1 MQLTNA
7 IQVEREVTRPPR
19 PPLARGGRIRDIL
32 MAVLIHGGVIGC
44 AILFWC
50 ETAVA
55 AEAAKTFRAGAAAID
70 ISPPKLP
77 VIINGNMNEVLA
89 TEIMDPLHA
98 RALVLDDG
106 TNQIAI
112 VIVDSC
118 AMPRSL
124 VDGAKGLAR
133 KATGIPTDRML
144 IAATHT
150 HSAPSVVAALG
161 TDVDPDY
168 VKFLPAKIAEAVAEA
183 QKRLVPARIG
193 VGIGRDEKNVGCR
206 RWLMRPDAAP
216 TNKFSGK
223 QNDLAQMHPGFKNPK
238 ALRATGP
245 VDPEVPVLAVQTRDG
260 RPLATLTNYSM
271 HYVGAKPVSADYFSV
286 VCDKLHA
293 LLNGNA
299 DYVGLHS
306 NGTSG
311 DQWLMDYNLPERR
324 EYSIDSVAGDVAQ
337 AALEAYRQIRF
348 MAWAPLVMEE
358 RLLEVGVRM
367 PAAEEVR
374 EARAAV
380 EAFAGRKPKTLE
392 EVYARET
399 ILLSEMPPTR
409 ELKLQAIRI
418 GEFGIA
424 AIPNEVF
431 AASGLTI
438 KRRSPLKPTFT
449 IELAN
454 GSEGYIPP
462 PDQHALG
469 GYETWRARSSC
480 LEERAE
486 VKIVSTVLDLLDSV
500 AQKRSEDRAVPSA
513 KAGP

>member
-1 MQLTNA
+1 MKAHIKTSHHLRVA
-7 IQVEREVTRPPR
+7 LVFC
-19 PPLARGGRIRDIL
+19 L
-32 MAVLIHGGVIGC
+32 AVLGGIGRTGSTH
-44 AILFWC
+44 AI
-50 ETAVA
+50 
-55 AEAAKTFRAGAAAID
+55 AEERAKVFRAGAAAID

-89 TEIMDPLHA
+89 TEIFDRLHA

-106 TNQIAI
+106 AAQIAI

-118 AMPRSL
+118 AIPRNL
-124 VDGAKGLAR
+124 LDEAKQLAQ
-133 KATGIPTDRML
+133 KATKIPTDRML
-144 IAATHT
+144 VAATHT
-150 HSAPSVVAALG
+150 HSAPSVLPALG
-161 TDVDPDY
+161 TDTDVEY
-168 VKFLPAKIAEAVAEA
+168 VKFLPPKIAEAIAEA
-183 QKRLVPARIG
+183 QKRLAPARIG
-193 VGIGRDEKNVGCR
+193 FGVGRDEKNVGTR
-206 RWLMRPDAAP
+206 RWLMRPGAAS

-223 QNDLAQMHPGFKNPK
+223 HNDLAQMHPGFKNPK

-245 VDPEVPVLAVQTRDG
+245 VDPEVPVVAVQTRDG
-260 RPLATLTNYSM
+260 QPLATLTNYSM
-271 HYVGAKPVSADYFSV
+271 HYVGAKPVSADYFPV
-286 VCDKLHA
+286 VCDKLQKRLGA
-293 LLNGNA
+293 GEG
-299 DYVGLHS
+299 YVGLHS

-311 DQWLMDYNLPERR
+311 DQWLMDYNLPARR
-324 EYSIDSVAGDVAQ
+324 EFSIDSVAGDVAQ
-337 AALEAYRQIRF
+337 AAFEAYRQIQF
-348 MAWAPLVMEE
+348 HDWAPLVMEE

-367 PAAEEVR
+367 PTGDEVR
-374 EARAAV
+374 EALAAV

-418 GEFGIA
+418 GELGIT

-431 AASGLTI
+431 AVSGLTI

-480 LEERAE
+480 LEETAE
-486 VKIVSTVLDLLDSV
+486 VKILSTVLDLLDAVAEKRKDEKSV
-500 AQKRSEDRAVPSA
+500 TSRK
-513 KAGP
+513 

>member
-1 MQLTNA
+1 MQLTGRFRVGGQA
-7 IQVEREVTRPPR
+7 TRPSR
-19 PPLARGGRIRDIL
+19 PPHAKGWRTRDHFA
-32 MAVLIHGGVIGC
+32 AVLVCAGVMDGAFHLAC
-44 AILFWC
+44 GV
-50 ETAVA
+50 AVA
-55 AEAAKTFRAGAAAID
+55 REPAKTFRAGVAAVD

-106 TNQIAI
+106 TNQVAI

-124 VDGAKGLAR
+124 LDEAKGLAR

-150 HSAPSVVAALG
+150 HSAPSVLAALG
-161 TDVDPDY
+161 TDVDPEY
-168 VKFLPAKIAEAVAEA
+168 VKFLPPKIAEAIAEA
-183 QKRLVPARIG
+183 QKRLVPVRIG
-193 VGIGRDEKNVGCR
+193 IGIGRDEKNVGCR
-206 RWLMRPDAAP
+206 RWLMRPDSAP

-223 QNDLAQMHPGFKNPK
+223 QNDLAQMHPGFKNPR

-260 RPLATLTNYSM
+260 RPLGTLTNYSM
-271 HYVGAKPVSADYFSV
+271 HYVGAKPVSADYFAV

-337 AALEAYRQIRF
+337 AAFAAYRQIQF
-348 MAWAPLVMEE
+348 VDWAPLVMEE
-358 RLLEVGVRM
+358 RLLEVAVRM
-367 PAAEEVR
+367 PSAEEVR

-380 EAFAGRKPKTLE
+380 EAFVGRKPKTLE

-486 VKIVSTVLDLLDSV
+486 VKIVSTALDLLDSV
-500 AQKRSEDRAVPSA
+500 AQKRFEERAVPSA
-513 KAGP
+513 KTGP

>member
-1 MQLTNA
+1 MKRYAVFCRWGVLNL
-7 IQVEREVTRPPR
+7 VC
-19 PPLARGGRIRDIL
+19 L
-32 MAVLIHGGVIGC
+32 AVLGGMNFAGGDCV
-44 AILFWC
+44 F
-50 ETAVA
+50 TAD
-55 AEAAKTFRAGAAAID
+55 EAKMFRAGAAAVD
-70 ISPPKLP
+70 VSPQKLP
-77 VIINGNMNEVLA
+77 VIVNGNMTEVLA
-89 TEIMDPLHA
+89 TEINDRLHA

-106 TNQIAI
+106 TNRIAI

-118 AMPRSL
+118 SMPRAL
-124 VDGAKGLAR
+124 LDDAKRLAH
-133 KATGIPTDRML
+133 KATQIPTDRML

-150 HSAPSVVAALG
+150 HSAPSVWPALG
-161 TDVDPDY
+161 SDVDVDY
-168 VKFLPAKIAEAVAEA
+168 AKFLPGAIAEAIIQANK
-183 QKRLVPARIG
+183 QLVPARIG
-193 VGIGRDEKNVGCR
+193 LAIGRDEVNVGCR
-206 RWLMRPDAAP
+206 RWLMRSDTAP

-223 QNDLAQMHPGFKNPK
+223 KDDLAQMHPGFQNPN

-271 HYVGAKPVSADYFSV
+271 HYVGAKAISADYFAV
-286 VCDKLHA
+286 VCNKLQG
-293 LLNGNA
+293 LLKA
-299 DYVGLHS
+299 DAGYVGLHS

-311 DQWLMDYNLPERR
+311 DQWLMDYNLPARR
-324 EYSIDSVAGDVAQ
+324 EFTIDSVAGDVAR
-337 AALEAYRQIRF
+337 AAFEAYRGIQF
-348 MAWAPLVMEE
+348 KDWAPLVMEE

-367 PAAEEVR
+367 PTLDEVR
-374 EARAAV
+374 EARVAV
-380 EAFAGRKPKTLE
+380 EGFAGRKPKTLE

-418 GEFGIA
+418 GDWGIA

-438 KRRSPLKPTFT
+438 KRRSRLQPTFT

-500 AQKRSEDRAVPSA
+500 AGA
-513 KAGP
+513 K

>member
-1 MQLTNA
+1 MT
-7 IQVEREVTRPPR
+7 
-19 PPLARGGRIRDIL
+19 
-32 MAVLIHGGVIGC
+32 
-44 AILFWC
+44 
-50 ETAVA
+50 
-55 AEAAKTFRAGAAAID
+55 
-70 ISPPKLP
+70 
-77 VIINGNMNEVLA
+77 EVLA
-89 TEIMDPLHA
+89 TEINDRLHA

-106 TNQIAI
+106 KTRLAI

-118 AMPRSL
+118 AMGREL
-124 VDGAKGLAR
+124 LDDAKRRAQ

-150 HSAPSVVAALG
+150 HSAPSVWAALG
-161 TDVDPDY
+161 SDVDIDY
-168 VKFLPAKIAEAVAEA
+168 AQFLPGAIAEAISEA
-183 QKRLVPARIG
+183 NKQLVPARIG
-193 VGIGRDEKNVGCR
+193 LAIGRDEVDVGCR

-223 QNDLAQMHPGFKNPK
+223 KNDLAQMHPGFNNPK

-271 HYVGAKPVSADYFSV
+271 HYVGAKAISADYFAV
-286 VCDKLHA
+286 VCNKLQA
-293 LLNGNA
+293 LLQAEPG
-299 DYVGLHS
+299 YVGLHS

-311 DQWLMDYNLPERR
+311 DQWLMDYNLPARR
-324 EYSIDSVAGDVAQ
+324 EFTIDSVATNVAQ
-337 AALEAYRQIRF
+337 AAFEAYRRIEF
-348 MAWAPLVMEE
+348 KDWVPLVMAE

-367 PAAEEVR
+367 PTAEEVR
-374 EARAAV
+374 EARAVV
-380 EAFAGRKPKTLE
+380 ESFAGRKPKTVE

-399 ILLSEMPPTR
+399 ILLSEMPPSR

-418 GEFGIA
+418 GDFGIA

-438 KRRSPLKPTFT
+438 KRRSPLQPTFT

-454 GSEGYIPP
+454 GAEGYIPP

-486 VKIVSTVLDLLDSV
+486 VKIVSAVLDLLDAVS
-500 AQKRSEDRAVPSA
+500 QK
-513 KAGP
+513 

>member
-1 MQLTNA
+1 MK
-7 IQVEREVTRPPR
+7 I
-19 PPLARGGRIRDIL
+19 
-32 MAVLIHGGVIGC
+32 C
-44 AILFWC
+44 ALFCRWGLLS
-50 ETAVA
+50 VA
-55 AEAAKTFRAGAAAID
+55 ALGGFHLAGGESAQAADETKMFRAGAVAFD
-70 ISPPKLP
+70 VSPQKLP
-77 VIINGNMNEVLA
+77 VIINGNMTEVLA
-89 TEIMDPLHA
+89 HEIIDRLHA

-106 TNQIAI
+106 TNRIAI

-118 AMPRSL
+118 SIPRQL
-124 VDGAKGLAR
+124 LDEAKRLAH
-133 KATGIPTDRML
+133 KATQIPTERML

-150 HSAPSVVAALG
+150 HSAPSVWGALG
-161 TDVDPDY
+161 SDGDADY
-168 VKFLPAKIAEAVAEA
+168 ARFLPGAIAEAIVQAYS
-183 QKRLVPARIG
+183 QLVPARIG
-193 VGIGRDEKNVGCR
+193 LGIGRDEKNVGCR
-206 RWLMRPDAAP
+206 RWLMRPDTAP

-223 QNDLAQMHPGFKNPK
+223 HADLAQMHPGFQNPK

-271 HYVGAKPVSADYFSV
+271 HYVGAKPISADYFAV
-286 VCDKLHA
+286 VCNKLQG
-293 LLNGNA
+293 LLKAGPG
-299 DYVGLHS
+299 YVGLHS

-311 DQWLMDYNLPERR
+311 DQWLMDYNLPQRR
-324 EYSIDSVAGDVAQ
+324 EYTIDSVAGDVAQ
-337 AALEAYRQIRF
+337 AAFDAYGRIQF
-348 MAWAPLVMEE
+348 KDWVPLVMEE

-367 PAAEEVR
+367 PTLDEVR
-374 EARAAV
+374 EARTAV
-380 EAFAGRKPKTLE
+380 DEFAGRKPKTLE

-399 ILLSEMPPTR
+399 ILLSEMPSTR

-418 GEFGIA
+418 GNFGIA

-438 KRRSPLKPTFT
+438 KRRSPLQPTFT

-454 GSEGYIPP
+454 GAEGYIPP

-486 VKIVSTVLDLLDSV
+486 VKIVSTVLDLLESV
-500 AQKRSEDRAVPSA
+500 ASK
-513 KAGP
+513 